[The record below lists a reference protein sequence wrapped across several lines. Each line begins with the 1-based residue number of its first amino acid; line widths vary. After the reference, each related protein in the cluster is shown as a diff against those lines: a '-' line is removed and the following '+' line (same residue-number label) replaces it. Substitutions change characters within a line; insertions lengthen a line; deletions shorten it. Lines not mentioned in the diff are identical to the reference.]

1 MISSVSKKIK
11 MGFIGLLCISTV
23 GCQNMTGEDWG
34 VLALGAIVIGA
45 VAAVA
50 VSDSDDDDDK
60 HHHRRND
67 DRHDK
72 GRHDKGRHD
81 KDRRKR
87 R

>member
-1 MISSVSKKIK
+1 MISVVSKQIK

-34 VLALGAIVIGA
+34 ALAIGA
-45 VAAVA
+45 VVVGAIAAVA
-50 VSDSDDDDDK
+50 ISDSDDDDK

-67 DRHDK
+67 DRH
-72 GRHDKGRHD
+72 GKGRHD
-81 KDRRKR
+81 KDRRR